1 VKLNVF
7 VSGKPVAVLDS
18 PDGFKHV
25 LAYLPDVADDEFV
38 SLLMPARTQSW
49 EWPALH
55 PFFQVSLPEGFLL
68 AVLKEQLGPHL
79 GASPIDLLAA
89 VGRNTIGRVQVS
101 AANSLANQPLTF
113 ALERLLHGDNSPAAF
128 VELVR
133 EYAASG
139 VSGVIPKFLTPETR
153 ALFRK
158 ASLVTDRYI
167 VKGSAER
174 LPFVALNEHL
184 CMEVARRT
192 GFPTPQTAVS
202 DDGQALVVERFDIVH
217 ETAVRL
223 GFEDACSLLGLT
235 PEEKYQSTWERV
247 ARLTRDFVA
256 HDKLRAAQE
265 QLAVTLMLTYALGNA
280 DCHTKNIGYLYSTAR
295 DVRLAPVYDMLS
307 TRVYDFYANNPP
319 GIYVDGRKTWNPGNA
334 LWRMIQQHMGIEPR
348 QQRDLADCVCE
359 AVTSVV
365 PDLIHRTRHT
375 PGFEVIGAR
384 MLDEWNAGLKRLESR
399 ITVALPDIAM
409 QAAAAGIERPAAP
422 AKDMP
427 QRIGESSLLAP
438 GGWRKATRLS

>member
-1 VKLNVF
+1 MKLNVF

-79 GASPIDLLAA
+79 GASPLDLLAA

-113 ALERLLHGDNSPAAF
+113 ALEHLLHGDNSPAAF

-139 VSGVIPKFLTPETR
+139 VSGAIPKFLTPETQ
-153 ALFRK
+153 ALFKK
-158 ASLVTDRYI
+158 ASLATDRYI
-167 VKGSAER
+167 VKGSSER

-202 DDGQALVVERFDIVH
+202 DDGQALIVERFDIVH
-217 ETAVRL
+217 EATARL

-256 HDKLRAAQE
+256 HDKLRVAQE
-265 QLAVTLMLTYALGNA
+265 QLAVTLMLTYVLGNA

-319 GIYVDGRKTWNPGNA
+319 GMYVDGRKTWNPGNA

-348 QQRDLADCVCE
+348 QQRDLADRVCE

-409 QAAAAGIERPAAP
+409 QAAAAGIERAAAP
-422 AKDMP
+422 AKDMS
-427 QRIGESSLLAP
+427 QRIGESSLLVP
-438 GGWRKATRLS
+438 SGRRKATRLS